1 MIAEVITIGDELLR
15 GEIIDSNKSYLSER
29 LLEIDVHT
37 RFHCSVLDDPADMT
51 DAFLRA
57 AERADVVLVSGGL
70 GPTRDDLT
78 IEVLAK
84 TFGRELEQH
93 EPSRVA
99 LRAFF
104 DRVGREM
111 SPSNEKQT
119 YFPVGCEVL
128 TNPVGTAP
136 GCMLEGGGAVFFCMP
151 GVPSELYRMMVE
163 QVVPRV
169 AARAGTVGSGF
180 VRSAIL
186 RTFGIGESSLEDE
199 LKDIAQDEHVQ
210 LGFRTTFPDNFLR
223 PVARGATEAEAA
235 AHLEHACQAIEK
247 RLGAL
252 IYGRDDESMEATIGR
267 LLRERGETI
276 AVAESCTGGMLGE
289 RITSVAG
296 SSAWF
301 LGGVQAYA
309 NRVKEQM
316 LGVPASLLA
325 EHGAV
330 SEPVARAM
338 AEGARARVGSTWALS
353 TTGISGPDGGTEEKP
368 VGTVWIACAGPEGT
382 EAHEFVFPFD
392 RQRNRQV
399 TVQMA
404 FDWLRRTLL
413 EIPREVPRWLNL
425 KDQDGR

>member
-1 MIAEVITIGDELLR
+1 MIAEVLTIGDELLR
-15 GEIIDSNKSYLSER
+15 GEIVDSNKSFLSER

-37 RFHCSVLDDPADMT
+37 RFQTSVLDDPVDMT

-84 TFGRELEQH
+84 TFDRELELH
-93 EPSRVA
+93 EPSLEA
-99 LRAFF
+99 LRSFF
-104 DRVGREM
+104 ERFGREM
-111 SPSNEKQT
+111 SPSNEKQA
-119 YFPVGCEVL
+119 YFPEGCEVL
-128 TNPVGTAP
+128 LNPVGTAP
-136 GCMLEGGGAVFFCMP
+136 GCRLEAGGAVFFCMP
-151 GVPSELYRMMVE
+151 GVPRELYQMMDE
-163 QVVPRV
+163 QVIPRL
-169 AARAGTVGSGF
+169 AALAGASGGVV

-186 RTFGIGESSLEDE
+186 RTFGIGESTLEDE
-199 LKDIAQDEHVQ
+199 LKDVAQDEHVQ

-223 PVARGATEAEAA
+223 PVARGATEEEANE
-235 AHLEHACQAIEK
+235 HLERACQAIEE

-252 IYGRDDESMEATIGR
+252 LYGRDDETMEATVGR
-267 LLRERGETI
+267 LLAERGETV
-276 AVAESCTGGMLGE
+276 AVAESCTGGLLGE
-289 RITSVAG
+289 RITSVPG
-296 SSAWF
+296 SSGWF
-301 LGGVQAYA
+301 LGGVHAYA
-309 NRVKEQM
+309 NQVKRGL
-316 LGVPASLLA
+316 LGVPAETLE

-338 AEGARARVGSTWALS
+338 AEGARDRLGSTWALS

-368 VGTVWIACAGPEGT
+368 VGTVWVGCAGPAGS

-404 FDWLRRTLL
+404 LDWLRRTLL
-413 EIPREVPRWLNL
+413 GVAREVPRWVNT
-425 KDQDGR
+425 KDGGRR